1 MSDQA
6 DHADDPHHLH
16 ADDPHLSRGNSFQG
30 IKLYISLYS
39 RGYPQHVGA
48 VYDNVRLAKVTN
60 NLQGKLTEFGY
71 RGIAP
76 TDLLARVIGNKDG
89 PFELSGLPYRN
100 EKLHR
105 SLELRQSFVDQQKAF
120 AAAVLG
126 VIFSAEDSVA
136 RNSDTATFREWG
148 ARNVFNFKTGY
159 RETIVYYV
167 ASEPDDA
174 YRVTIQGI
182 GRNTRETSFLFEPS
196 EGWKICRYSIQ
207 PSPAVLYVDGSPI

>member
-1 MSDQA
+1 
-6 DHADDPHHLH
+6 
-16 ADDPHLSRGNSFQG
+16 
-30 IKLYISLYS
+30 
-39 RGYPQHVGA
+39 
-48 VYDNVRLAKVTN
+48 
-60 NLQGKLTEFGY
+60 
-71 RGIAP
+71 
-76 TDLLARVIGNKDG
+76 
-89 PFELSGLPYRN
+89 
-100 EKLHR
+100 
-105 SLELRQSFVDQQKAF
+105 VDQQKAF